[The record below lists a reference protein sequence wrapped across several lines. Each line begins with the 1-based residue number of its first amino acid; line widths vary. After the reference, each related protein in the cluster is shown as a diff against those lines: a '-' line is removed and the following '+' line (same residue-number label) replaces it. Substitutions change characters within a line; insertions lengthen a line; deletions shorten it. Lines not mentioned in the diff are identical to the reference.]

1 MRELQ
6 EHRRYSSFFNV
17 QNWSIHW
24 KYALLHW
31 LYAAPV
37 RVSAIFVAVEFAVAA
52 ARAVTA
58 PRAAVVDA
66 VRELVVPERPLITAV
81 RVRVAVSVRGVVIGN
96 VPARVATVFWARVCV
111 AARDKSAAVRAVV
124 APRDW
129 VVDVARGAPVDD
141 AASRTA
147 AYAGAPAKK
156 PRIAPKSRI
165 FFISDK
171 NVSKFCKSGASIFL
185 HIYTTDFSLFWYFPL
200 AKCMNLIYYWR
211 CLVGIWRN
219 W

>member
-1 MRELQ
+1 M
-6 EHRRYSSFFNV
+6 
-17 QNWSIHW
+17 HW

-37 RVSAIFVAVEFAVAA
+37 RVSAILVAVEFAVAA

-81 RVRVAVSVRGVVIGN
+81 RVRVTVSFRGAMDK
-96 VPARVATVFWARVCV
+96 VPARVASVFWARVDASPRV
-111 AARDKSAAVRAVV
+111 VSPAPRAVV
-124 APRDW
+124 VVAVRDT
-129 VVDVARGAPVDD
+129 VEPVLRAGVAKEVP
-141 AASRTA
+141 SRTA
-147 AYAGAPAKK
+147 AYAGAPANK
-156 PRIAPKSRI
+156 PRIVPKIRI

-185 HIYTTDFSLFWYFPL
+185 HIYSTDFSLFWYFPL
-200 AKCMNLIYYWR
+200 AKCVNLIYYWR